1 MTLWGIGDS
10 FMDTMFDSSVQFWF
24 NILLAK
30 LNSTNNGDQHW
41 EDLDYYRDSDGSRD
55 LQTILDIFFQNTYRM
70 KDDDIV
76 FIIIPDVRWRIPLL
90 LHKPDYPDDELEKN
104 KLATKYFTYNNACN
118 YERGVIKLGYDNSI
132 YLDKHLD
139 YFYNEKDVNKFGLK
153 HTSSPVN
160 QYNVLAQDAPSV
172 KENYIRIL
180 QSIKKTF
187 PFKVIFLSWC
197 DYLQD
202 DIIWGRK
209 YLTKKIGFWDT
220 IGDAYKR
227 GDKEVELHCECCD
240 GNIHDLTGDGHWS
253 PKMQIAVGKF
263 LAREIL

>member
-1 MTLWGIGDS
+1 MRLWGIGDS
-10 FMDTMFDSSVQFWF
+10 FMDTMFDSSVPFWF
-24 NILLAK
+24 NILLVK
-30 LNSTNNGDQHW
+30 LNSTYTGDQYW
-41 EDLDYYRDSDGSRD
+41 EDLDYYRDSDSSRD

-76 FIIIPDVRWRIPLL
+76 FIIIPELRWRIPLH
-90 LHKPDYPDDELEKN
+90 LHKIDYPDDVLGKN
-104 KLATKYFTYNNACN
+104 KLATKYFTYNNAFN
-118 YERGVIKLGYDNSI
+118 YERYDMEWYHKNKL

-139 YFYNEKDVNKFGLK
+139 YFYNEKDVNKFDQMDF
-153 HTSSPVN
+153 PVYK
-160 QYNVLAQDAPSV
+160 YNMLTQDTPSV

-227 GDKEVELHCECCD
+227 GDKEVKKFCDCCD
-240 GNIHDLTGDGHWS
+240 GNIHDFTGDGHWS
-253 PKMQIAVGKF
+253 PKMQTAVGDF
-263 LAREIL
+263 LLGELT